1 MEVPISTSL
10 SDKNKNG
17 VFRYLQSSPTNETIK
32 GIFAFSFYF
41 GGYYDTSSP
50 DEHKRLLLGVLFNLY
65 IQGILLYTRIIQ
77 QKASVFQ
84 DWKCLVYMDTKTHTL
99 LKTIHSDLVAA
110 LEKAKTDPVSEEEY
124 KKKMNEKAMALIQY
138 SWSVPNEYSPEKQAE
153 LDILRMASMRREEG
167 FEYYSFLD
175 NPFLDICIVD
185 WPYYD
190 SDSNGSV
197 NGDILRLMRFRSFF
211 DFPKIPVFVRDADT
225 LFQFMTGTISSKKI
239 LTDTKKLYEWEAN
252 FLEGALHHPNAL
264 IFGTGLH
271 YKKDWHMN
279 FLKKR
284 SAPTGALAGLQSAM
298 PSVPCFQDET
308 LWDESVNYVLARSV
322 RETKNG
328 YITYS
333 NNASN
338 LNVGKDEQILLFVF
352 IPKCIDSIFFFEVD
366 FSMKR
371 KLPVSFRDAEYPRFI
386 FKRGS
391 NSNIESLFRANLRGN
406 TANVVEAMRQAII
419 EKKGGTRR
427 RKGKS
432 SRKRKTRRS

>member
-1 MEVPISTSL
+1 MDVPISTSL
-10 SDKNKNG
+10 SDKDKNG
-17 VFRYLQSSPTNETIK
+17 FFRYLQSSPTNKSIK

-41 GGYYDTSSP
+41 GGYYETSSP
-50 DEHKRLLLGVLFNLY
+50 EEHKRLLLGVLFNLY

-77 QKASVFQ
+77 QEASVFQ
-84 DWKCLVYMDTKTHTL
+84 DWKCLVYMDTKTYTL
-99 LKTIHSDLVAA
+99 LKTIHSELVAA
-110 LEKAKTDPVSEEEY
+110 LEKAKTEPVSEEEY
-124 KKKMNEKAMALIQY
+124 KKKMNEKAMAFMQY
-138 SWSVPNEYSPEKQAE
+138 PWSVPNEFSPEKQAD
-153 LDILRMASMRREEG
+153 LDIRRMASLRREEG
-167 FEYYSFLD
+167 FEYYSFVD

-190 SDSNGSV
+190 SNSKGSV

-225 LFQFMTGTISSKKI
+225 LFQFMTGTINSKKI
-239 LTDTKKLYEWEAN
+239 LTDANKLYEWEAN
-252 FLEGALHHPNAL
+252 FLEGALHHPNTL

-271 YKKDWHMN
+271 YKKDWHKN
-279 FLKKR
+279 LLKKR
-284 SAPTGALAGLQSAM
+284 TAPTGALAGFQSAM
-298 PSVPCFQDET
+298 PSVACFQDET
-308 LWDESVNYVLARSV
+308 LWDDSIDYVMARSV
-322 RETKNG
+322 REIKNG

-333 NNASN
+333 NERSS

-352 IPKCIDSIFFFEVD
+352 IPRCIDSIFFFEVD

-371 KLPVSFRDAEYPRFI
+371 NFPVSFRNTEYPKFI

-406 TANVVEAMRQAII
+406 AANVVEAMRQAII

-427 RKGKS
+427 RKAT
-432 SRKRKTRRS
+432 RKRKTRRS